1 MILADNE
8 CHAYRCEQRYRQQQA
23 LRTRDRNLRVVS
35 D

>member
-23 LRTRDRNLRVVS
+23 LSTRGRNLRVVS